1 MGKEAVMIWY
11 VDEFDQSAKN
21 LTLFSL
27 DNSEYMR
34 NSDFS
39 PSRFEAQ
46 EDACNLISGKKTRDN
61 VENVVGLMTTAGRNG
76 CEVLVS
82 LSQDPGKLLTAMH
95 KIKLGGEADLVRS
108 IQIARVCPRATG
120 LD

>member
-1 MGKEAVMIWY
+1 
-11 VDEFDQSAKN
+11 
-21 LTLFSL
+21 
-27 DNSEYMR
+27 MR

-61 VENVVGLMTTAGRNG
+61 VENVVGLMTTAGKHG
-76 CEVLVS
+76 TPEVLVS

-95 KIKLGGEADLVRS
+95 KIKLGGEADLVSS
-108 IQIARVCPRATG
+108 IQIARVCGAMDVLG
-120 LD
+120 MASFYFVISCLVFISSLFVCYHLVFLF

>member
-1 MGKEAVMIWY
+1 MIWY
-11 VDEFDQSAKN
+11 VAEFNESAKSHS
-21 LTLFSL
+21 LSL

-95 KIKLGGEADLVRS
+95 KIKLGGEADLVTS
-108 IQIARVCPRATG
+108 IQIARVCMRENRLRACPG